1 MATEKGRIIA
11 NYAISKLGCAY
22 IYGGYGEKKCTPSFR
37 KERAAQYTA
46 QKDNIYKNCQV
57 LSGKKSSCSG
67 CKWEGKQSYD
77 CAQLTRYSCKAA
89 GQELVSGAN
98 SQWNKTA
105 WEAKGKIDTLP
116 DEEGVLLY
124 YQNKSGVMTHTGVCI
139 GNGYAVEA
147 RGAKYGVVKTKI
159 ADRTWTHWAV
169 LPGVLN
175 GSKTPVDEPKDE
187 VKETI
192 EEDNKTAQKADQG
205 ANTVTVELNTLK
217 NGSKG
222 EQVKTV
228 QRLFNAM
235 GYDCGTV
242 DGIFGTKTKNATISF
257 QQANKLSSDGII
269 GAKTWNALLK

>member
-11 NYAISKLGCAY
+11 DYAISKLGCAY

-37 KERAAQYTA
+37 KERAAQYPD

-105 WEAKGKIDTLP
+105 WEAKGEIDTYP
-116 DEEGVLLY
+116 DEEGVIFY
-124 YQNKSGVMTHTGVCI
+124 HRNKSGIMTHTGVNI

-147 RGAKYGVVKTKI
+147 RGAKYGVVKTKV

-187 VKETI
+187 VKENI
-192 EEDNKTAQKADQG
+192 EEENKTAQKAEQG
-205 ANTVTVELNTLK
+205 ANTVLVELNTLK

-242 DGIFGTKTKNATISF
+242 DGIFGMKTKNATISF
-257 QQANKLSSDGII
+257 QQSCELSADGII
-269 GAKTWNALLK
+269 GEKTWNALLK

>member
-11 NYAISKLGCAY
+11 DYAISKLGCAY

-37 KERAAQYTA
+37 KERAAQYPD
-46 QKDNIYKNCQV
+46 QKNNIYKNCQV

-67 CKWEGKQSYD
+67 CKWENKQSYD

-116 DEEGVLLY
+116 DEEGVILY
-124 YQNKSGVMTHTGVCI
+124 HQNKSGIMTHTGVNI
-139 GNGYAVEA
+139 GDGYAVEA
-147 RGAKYGVVKTKI
+147 RGAKYGVVKTKV

-175 GSKTPVDEPKDE
+175 GSKTPSNETEDE
-187 VKETI
+187 VRESI
-192 EEDNKTAQKADQG
+192 EEENKTAQKAEQG
-205 ANTVTVELNTLK
+205 ANTVIVELNTLK

-235 GYDCGTV
+235 GYDCGKV
-242 DGIFGTKTKNATISF
+242 DGIFGAKTKNATISF
-257 QQANKLSSDGII
+257 QQANELSSDGII
-269 GAKTWNALLK
+269 GAKTWNAILK